1 MTSSEKCGTRDFG
14 EKIKLML
21 QEPLLA
27 LRVISPL
34 GVTDRTLSSC
44 KAGVLELGR
53 RERVNVRGVGLLL
66 TSLTV
71 FVTVSLMRSAPKLM
85 IF

>member
-14 EKIKLML
+14 EKTMLML

-44 KAGVLELGR
+44 RAGVLELGR
-53 RERVNVRGVGLLL
+53 RERVNVRGVGL
-66 TSLTV
+66 
-71 FVTVSLMRSAPKLM
+71 
-85 IF
+85 